1 MRTPLSR
8 VSRRGRVTLVV
19 LAVLLVLVA
28 ITDRAF
34 DIWADWLWYDET
46 GYTDVYSGIL
56 TTRALLLATFG
67 LGVGLIV
74 AVNLYLAYRMR
85 PLLRPHS
92 AEQHALDRYRMFLL
106 PRMGTWIAV
115 IAGLVGLFAGI
126 AAQNR
131 WQQWLLFINGGSFGV
146 KDPHFGVDVS
156 FYIFEYPFY
165 RYLLGVGFFAVVVS
179 LLGALGLHYLLGGVR
194 LQGAGDRMTPAAR
207 AHLTALVAAFVLLK
221 AAAYF
226 LDRRGLLLGQNPSV
240 DNLNGASYTA
250 ISALLPAKEILAWIS
265 LVVAVA
271 ILVFSNAFARNL
283 VWPGVA
289 LALLGISAVV
299 IGGIIPAGV
308 QSFTVKPSPREKESP
323 YIQYSIN
330 GTRAAYGIADV
341 KTEQY
346 SSNITV
352 PPQELLTDTATVPN
366 VRLLD
371 PAIVNETYTQK
382 QQVRGFYEFGAKLDI
397 DRYEI
402 NNQVQ
407 DYVVGVREIN
417 YDKLSPTQSNWQNKH
432 TVFTHGYGFVAAPA
446 NRLVCDGQPY
456 FVSGFLGVQESKDN
470 EACQSPTDLIETSQP
485 RVYYGER
492 MEEYAI
498 VGKSGGND
506 SEFDRPGNT
515 DQYFTYDGKGGVTVG
530 SLARRIL
537 YATHMRETNFLLSS
551 VFNDNSKVMYVREP
565 RDRVEK
571 VAPFLTIDGDPYPA
585 VVDGR
590 ILWIVDGYTTASTYP
605 YSTKVDLRGATTD
618 ATTGDGTFA
627 QQRQDINYLRNSVK
641 ATVDAYD
648 GTVKLYSFD
657 DKDPV
662 LKAWNK
668 AFGGKLVKP
677 SSEIPDELSKHLRY
691 PVDQFKVQRDLL
703 SRFHVTAPNEF
714 FSQQDFWQVPADPA
728 NSGTQEKQPP
738 YYVLAK
744 MPQQNNLNFQ
754 LTAAVVP
761 RSRANLAAL
770 VSGYYADG
778 KPVLQVYE
786 LPDNTNI
793 QGPAQVHQTMVN
805 QNQARQDITLLES
818 SDSRPVFGNLLSL
831 PIAGGMLYVQP
842 LYIRSTTAEN
852 PFPLLNK
859 VLVNFGDKAAYA
871 NNLQDGLKQL
881 VAQANNGQIP
891 GNAQPPSGTN
901 PPPTTGTQPGANEA
915 LQAAAAR
922 VQSAITEVRAAQQSG
937 DFERWGRAL
946 KALDEAMKAFED
958 AQKAAGTAGGTQP
971 STNPSGSAPASAPP
985 SAPASSSPP
994 G

>member
-1 MRTPLSR
+1 
-8 VSRRGRVTLVV
+8 
-19 LAVLLVLVA
+19 
-28 ITDRAF
+28 
-34 DIWADWLWYDET
+34 
-46 GYTDVYSGIL
+46 
-56 TTRALLLATFG
+56 
-67 LGVGLIV
+67 
-74 AVNLYLAYRMR
+74 
-85 PLLRPHS
+85 
-92 AEQHALDRYRMFLL
+92 
-106 PRMGTWIAV
+106 
-115 IAGLVGLFAGI
+115 
-126 AAQNR
+126 
-131 WQQWLLFINGGSFGV
+131 
-146 KDPHFGVDVS
+146 
-156 FYIFEYPFY
+156 
-165 RYLLGVGFFAVVVS
+165 VVVS

-226 LDRRGLLLGQNPSV
+226 LDRRGLLLGSNPSV
-240 DNLNGASYTA
+240 ENLNGASYTS

-283 VWPGVA
+283 VWPGIA

-330 GTRAAYGIADV
+330 NTRQAYGLADV
-341 KTEQY
+341 RTEQY
-346 SSNITV
+346 SSNVTV
-352 PPQELLTDTATVPN
+352 PPAELTTDTATVPN

-371 PAIVNETYTQK
+371 PAVVNDTYTQK
-382 QQVRGFYEFGAKLDI
+382 QQVRGFYEFADKLDI
-397 DRYEI
+397 DRYEV
-402 NNQVQ
+402 NNVVQ
-407 DYVVGVREIN
+407 DYVVGAREIN

-446 NRLVCDGQPY
+446 NRLVCGGLPY
-456 FVSGFLGVQESKDN
+456 FVSGFLGEQQRQGTE
-470 EACQSPTDLIETSQP
+470 ECQSATEQIPTTQP

-492 MEEYAI
+492 MSEYAI
-498 VGKSGGND
+498 VGKARGND
-506 SEFDRPGNT
+506 SEFDRPSGST
-515 DQYFTYDGKGGVTVG
+515 DQYFTYDGKGGIDVG
-530 SLARRIL
+530 SLPRRIL
-537 YATHMRETNFLLSS
+537 YATHMRESNFLLSS
-551 VFNDNSKVMYVREP
+551 VFNDNSKIMYVREP

-571 VAPFLTIDGDPYPA
+571 VAPFLTVDGDPYPA
-585 VVDGR
+585 VVNGR
-590 ILWIVDGYTTASTYP
+590 IMWIVDGYTTASTYP
-605 YSTKVDLRGATTD
+605 YSTKVDLRAATTD
-618 ATTGDGTFA
+618 ATTGEGTFA

-648 GTVKLYSFD
+648 GTVTLYSFD

-677 SSEIPDELSKHLRY
+677 SSAIPDDLMKHLRY

-714 FSQQDFWQVPADPA
+714 FSGQDFWQVPSDPA
-728 NSGTQEKQPP
+728 NNGQEKQPP
-738 YYVLAK
+738 YYVLAQ
-744 MPQQNNLNFQ
+744 MPQQDNLNFQ

-770 VSGYYADG
+770 VSGYYVSG

-793 QGPAQVHQTMVN
+793 QGPGQVHQKMVN
-805 QNQARQDITLLES
+805 QDQARQDITLLES

-842 LYIRSTTAEN
+842 LYIRSTSQDN
-852 PFPLLNK
+852 SYPFLNK
-859 VLVNFGDKAAYA
+859 VLVNFGDSAAYA
-871 NNLQDGLKQL
+871 NTLQQALEQL
-881 VAQANNGQIP
+881 VTQANNGRSP
-891 GNAQPPSGTN
+891 GNAQPPTGTN
-901 PPPTTGTQPGANEA
+901 QPPNTGNQSGANQA
-915 LQAAAAR
+915 LVAAAAR
-922 VQSAITEVRAAQQSG
+922 VQAAIAEVRAAQASG
-937 DFERWGRAL
+937 DPERWGKAI
-946 KALDEAMKAFED
+946 KALDDAMKAFDD
-958 AQKAAGTAGGTQP
+958 AQKAATAAPSGGQP
-971 STNPSGSAPASAPP
+971 STNPSGSPGASGSP
-985 SAPASSSPP
+985 SAPASSAPP